1 MKDMNILTTNIF
13 NEENLIVLK
22 SLIKNYPNDA
32 DLGKNTRNLFRF
44 DSLVKSLPNDREL
57 GSEIRKCVIN
67 FSK

>member
-1 MKDMNILTTNIF
+1 MKDMNIPTTNIF

-22 SLIKNYPNDA
+22 SLVKNCPNDG

>member
-1 MKDMNILTTNIF
+1 MNILTTNIF

-22 SLIKNYPNDA
+22 SLVKNHPNDG

>member
-1 MKDMNILTTNIF
+1 MNILTTNIF

-22 SLIKNYPNDA
+22 SLVKNHPNDG

-57 GSEIRKCVIN
+57 GFEIRKCVIN

>member
-13 NEENLIVLK
+13 NEENLIVLN
-22 SLIKNYPNDA
+22 SLVKNYPNDG